1 MKNQILSLSILTIL
15 ASSCSSILVD
25 TTMAPPPIA
34 AQKGDFHVDG
44 GVGLIPQVSSSD
56 PGGEAVALLGFGYML
71 SDFDHLYLSGAYGL
85 DAADSSFRVTTSV
98 RYLRKLNRSGSFEHF
113 VGGQLQYGNTTDLV
127 NKVGYNGTGLGLTY
141 IIRTN
146 TSSLIQPYGGLQ
158 TGYGL
163 DPETLGDHNMVGTV
177 TLGLQ
182 YRPWRNFEFKFEMNQ
197 NALYSFDT
205 ELAYNTGGLS
215 LQARYIF

>member
-1 MKNQILSLSILTIL
+1 MKKLILPFSILIL
-15 ASSCSSILVD
+15 LTSSCSSILVD
-25 TTMAPPPIA
+25 TTMAPPPVA
-34 AQKGDFHVDG
+34 AQKGDFHIDG
-44 GVGLIPQVSSSD
+44 GVGLTPQVRSSD
-56 PGGEAVALLGFGYML
+56 PGGESVALLGFGYML
-71 SDFDHLYLSGAYGL
+71 SDFDHIYLSNAYGL
-85 DAADSSFRVTTSV
+85 EAVDTSFRLTSSL

-113 VGGQLQYGNTTDLV
+113 VGGQFQYGNATNLKD
-127 NKVGYNGTGLGLTY
+127 NIGYSGTGIGLSY

-163 DPETLGDHNMVGTV
+163 DPETLDDHNVVGVV

-182 YRPWRNFEFKFEMNQ
+182 YRPWRNMEFKFEMNQ
-197 NALYSFDT
+197 NALYSFDS
-205 ELAYNTGGLS
+205 ESAYNTGGLS